1 MIAPVLKSPR
11 AALALVLIVL
21 AAFPLFGSDYYNELV
36 TKIMIMTI
44 FAMSLDLLVGFTGLV
59 SFGHAA
65 FFGVAAYAVVLLS
78 PEYAPASLWLVLP
91 GAVLTSALVA
101 LVVGVF
107 VLRTKGIYFIM
118 VTLAFAQMLYFV
130 FHDSPLGGGSDGV
143 FLNFKPELRIGETL
157 LFDLDNPSL
166 FYYFALLLLVAA
178 YVFLRVLLRS
188 PLGHALAG
196 IRSNEHRMASLGFP
210 VYLYKLAGFVI
221 AGGLAGL
228 AGFLSACQFGFVTPE
243 LLSWH
248 QSGNVLLMVI
258 LGGIGSLNG
267 AAIGAFAFV
276 VLQEVFASVTKHW
289 QLLMGAVIV
298 LVVMALPGGLVSLP
312 KRLRGLLVGGGQNNG
327 R

>member
-1 MIAPVLKSPR
+1 MP
-11 AALALVLIVL
+11 AAITANRGALFATLL
-21 AAFPLFGSDYYNELV
+21 CLSLFPLFASDYYNELL
-36 TKIMIMTI
+36 TKIMIMAI

-65 FFGVAAYAVVLLS
+65 FFGVAAYAVVLVS
-78 PEYAPASLWLVLP
+78 PKYEAASLWLVLP
-91 GAVLTSALVA
+91 AAVLLAALAA
-101 LVVGVF
+101 LVVGLF

-118 VTLAFAQMLYFV
+118 VTLAFAQMFYFV

-143 FLNFKPELRIGETL
+143 FINFKPELRVGETL
-157 LFDLDNPSL
+157 LVDLGSPL
-166 FYYFALLLLVAA
+166 QFYYFTLLFLFVA

-196 IRSNEHRMASLGFP
+196 IKSNEHRMTSLGFP
-210 VYLYKLAGFVI
+210 VFFYKLAGFVT
-221 AGGLAGL
+221 AGGIAGL

-258 LGGIGSLNG
+258 LGGMGSLNG

-276 VLQEVFASVTKHW
+276 VLQEMFSAVTKHW
-289 QLLMGAVIV
+289 QFLMGAMIV
-298 LVVMALPGGLVSLP
+298 LVVMALPGGLASLP
-312 KRLRGLLVGGGQNNG
+312 QRLRRLLLGGGSNG
-327 R
+327 